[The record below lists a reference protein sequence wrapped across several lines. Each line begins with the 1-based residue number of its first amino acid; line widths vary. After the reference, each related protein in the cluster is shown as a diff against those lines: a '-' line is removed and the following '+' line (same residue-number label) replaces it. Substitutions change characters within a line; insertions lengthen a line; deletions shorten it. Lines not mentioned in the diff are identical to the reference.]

1 MTFSGRNY
9 IVFLIYK
16 LYVLVLLLAV
26 GTCDPP
32 HSCCQLPHCWDLYQN
47 AQDSLGVRDDF
58 DPTRPNRLTPQ
69 EQTNKC
75 ISLRTFNNCIHNM
88 TRNRGCVGNLNF
100 HSAKKGIE
108 KQMKQLNCSTA
119 GTVFEPSNRPNGH
132 RHHSNVC
139 SYRGKQAH
147 RHCGLFGDPHLRTF
161 YDEFQTCKVQ
171 GAWPLVDN
179 DYLTVMVTNDPVG
192 MWDGHATATSKVMYK
207 LCTCTAQGK
216 VVDYHN

>member
-1 MTFSGRNY
+1 MLLTEILLIKYNLYFCTVLNSQ
-9 IVFLIYK
+9 FLI
-16 LYVLVLLLAV
+16 LCFVFAV

-47 AQDSLGVRDDF
+47 AQDSLGVRDNF

-119 GTVFEPSNRPNGH
+119 GDVFEPSNRPNGH
-132 RHHSNVC
+132 PHSNVC

-147 RHCGLFGDPHLRTF
+147 KHCGLFGDPHLKTF
-161 YDEFQTCKVQ
+161 DNEFQTCKVQ

-192 MWDGHATATSKVMYK
+192 VWDGQATATSKVTSFS
-207 LCTCTAQGK
+207 LTDT
-216 VVDYHN
+216 